1 MLKHY
6 YVELGNIKISLN
18 VHMFYA
24 WYNPTVDKYFG
35 ANTACLPLQYNTAS
49 TNINSYFTS

>member
-18 VHMFYA
+18 VHMFYT
-24 WYNPTVDKYFG
+24 WYNPTVDKYFE